1 MQPVK
6 KAKLNVIDKMGQ
18 PRAPLSRAL
27 ILRAALVIIDNDGL
41 NGLTVRKLSARL
53 GVTAMAIYR
62 HFKNKAAIEHELV
75 DLVVGDYDV
84 INHSRDDWVEWLYT
98 TYAKMR
104 HALCNHPGVMPLLD
118 NASYQGGNALTVM
131 DRILQ
136 ELRRAGLSE
145 RQAAQLFHTLMAYM
159 VGTVVLMNEEARR
172 AIVAGKSDTDTAVA
186 GRSRKLSFEMVSLS
200 PYPHIAELAPYL
212 AQVDAEHQFRES
224 VLQII
229 KSVAAS

>member
-27 ILRAALVIIDNDGL
+27 ILRAALAIIDSDGL

-62 HFKNKAAIEHELV
+62 YFKNKAAIEHELV

-172 AIVAGKSDTDTAVA
+172 TIVAGKSDAAVA
-186 GRSRKLSFEMVSLS
+186 SRSRKLSFEMVSLS
-200 PYPHIAELAPYL
+200 PYPHIAELAPHL
-212 AQVDAEHQFRES
+212 AQVDAERQFRES

>member
-6 KAKLNVIDKMGQ
+6 KSKLKSIDKTGQ

-27 ILRAALVIIDNDGL
+27 ILRAALAIIDSDGL

-62 HFKNKAAIEHELV
+62 YFKNKAAIEHKLV

-84 INHSRDDWVEWLYT
+84 INHNRDDWVEWLYT

-172 AIVAGKSDTDTAVA
+172 AIVVGKSNTNTAVTS
-186 GRSRKLSFEMVSLS
+186 RSRKLSFEMVSLS
-200 PYPHIAELAPYL
+200 PYPHIAELAPHL
-212 AQVDAEHQFRES
+212 AQVDAERQFRES